1 MPLEN
6 VGRRLPYSR
15 DGDNGNN
22 APLIDASTERNHY
35 STFTAGNTDQIIGD
49 QSSRAAIRDM
59 GQPEEVN
66 KHDVGIGIDANGP
79 DLEASYSHGRVQEG
93 DFVTNIEDS
102 RLRRGLHQRH
112 IQMIAIAGAIG
123 TGLFLGLGGSIQ
135 TGGPLGALLGY
146 ATIGLIVCAVQFA
159 LGEVAAL
166 LPVTGSFVRHAEFLV
181 DEAWG
186 FAIGLNIIY
195 GNLLSTPAEI
205 SAICVLFQYWTDIN
219 SSLFICIFIFIT
231 FVIGISFVGIY
242 GEVEFFFACLKI
254 LLVIFLI
261 IFGLVIDLGGIPGQ
275 ERIGFRYWKQP
286 GPFVEHVATG
296 SWGQFL
302 GYWSVMTSAV
312 FSFAGVESLA
322 MAAAETQNP
331 RRNIPKACKKVFARV
346 LIFYILAVL
355 IVGMIVSSDDPRLNN
370 TTGDASQSPFVI
382 LASAAGIKAIPSIV
396 NAVVITSAWSSSNQ
410 ALLAGTRVLYGLA
423 IKGQAPKIFLR
434 TTSWGVPYVCV
445 CFNTCFMFLAFMSLS
460 SNAMTVFWWLVDL
473 TAAGVLVSWSSI
485 LLNHTRLCL
494 AFKKQGISRKELPFY
509 NRWTEWSS
517 PVALAACQ
525 IILWTGGFSVFTKG
539 GWDSASF
546 VSSYLDIPLV
556 LAAFLLWKF
565 IKGTKFVNLADIPI
579 REALEEVASHPE
591 PLEQNKTGWKR
602 VAGFIWD

>member
-1 MPLEN
+1 MSKTNLDYG
-6 VGRRLPYSR
+6 V
-15 DGDNGNN
+15 
-22 APLIDASTERNHY
+22 
-35 STFTAGNTDQIIGD
+35 NTTV
-49 QSSRAAIRDM
+49 SHSA
-59 GQPEEVN
+59 
-66 KHDVGIGIDANGP
+66 
-79 DLEASYSHGRVQEG
+79 DLEASWSRHHDHEG
-93 DFVTNIEDS
+93 DFVTQLENNN
-102 RLRRGLHQRH
+102 LARGLRQRH

-146 ATIGLIVCAVQFA
+146 ATVGCIVCAVQFA

-181 DEAWG
+181 DPAFG
-186 FAIGLNIIY
+186 FAIGLNIVY
-195 GNLLSTPAEI
+195 GNLLSVPAEI
-205 SAICVLFQYWTDIN
+205 SAICVLFQYWTDLNLAIW
-219 SSLFICIFIFIT
+219 ICIFIVLT
-231 FVIGISFVGIY
+231 FVVGISFVGIY

-286 GPFVEHVATG
+286 GPFVEYIASG
-296 SWGQFL
+296 PWGQFL
-302 GYWSVMTSAV
+302 GYWAVMTNAV

-346 LIFYILAVL
+346 LMFYILAVL
-355 IVGMIVSSDDPRLNN
+355 IVGMIVASDDERLNDQS
-370 TTGDASQSPFVI
+370 GDATQSPFVI
-382 LASAAGIKAIPSIV
+382 VASAAGIKAIPSVV

-410 ALLAGTRVLYGLA
+410 ALLSGTRVLYGLA

-445 CFNTCFMFLAFMSLS
+445 CFNTCFMFLAFMALS

-485 LLNHTRLCL
+485 LFNHIRLTQ
-494 AFKKQGISRKELPFY
+494 AMKKQGISRTELPFY
-509 NRWTEWSS
+509 NSWTPYSS
-517 PVALAACQ
+517 PVALFMCLT
-525 IILWTGGFSVFTKG
+525 ILFTGGFSVFTKG
-539 GWDSASF
+539 GWDTASF

-556 LAAFLLWKF
+556 IAAFLLWKF
-565 IKGTKFVNLADIPI
+565 IKGTKFVDLSEVPI
-579 REALEEVASHPE
+579 RAALEQVANYPE
-591 PLEQNKTGWKR
+591 PLEPKSSGWKR
-602 VAGFIWD
+602 VVTFLWD